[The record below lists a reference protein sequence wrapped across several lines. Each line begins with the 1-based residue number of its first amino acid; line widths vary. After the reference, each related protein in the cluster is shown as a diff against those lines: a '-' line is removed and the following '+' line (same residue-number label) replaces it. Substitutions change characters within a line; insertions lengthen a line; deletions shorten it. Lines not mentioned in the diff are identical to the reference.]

1 MGKRDRDEE
10 GKFSSDHNVS
20 RNDIYQLMD
29 PLEPYTSRE
38 IADEAN
44 IPRRT
49 AYEFLNELSDAGK
62 IRKKKPEPRRVIWI
76 RTAKDNE

>member
-1 MGKRDRDEE
+1 MEDRERDAE
-10 GKFSSDHNVS
+10 GKFSSDHDVALH
-20 RNDIYQLMD
+20 DIYHLMD

-38 IADEAN
+38 IADKAE

-49 AYEFLNELSDAGK
+49 AYKFLNELAENNK

-76 RTAKDNE
+76 RPIKE

>member
-1 MGKRDRDEE
+1 MEDRERDEE
-10 GKFSSDHNVS
+10 GKFSSDHNVAL
-20 RNDIYQLMD
+20 NDIYQLMD

-38 IADEAN
+38 IADKAK

-49 AYEFLNELSDAGK
+49 AYKFLSELAEDDK

-76 RTAKDNE
+76 RPNEE